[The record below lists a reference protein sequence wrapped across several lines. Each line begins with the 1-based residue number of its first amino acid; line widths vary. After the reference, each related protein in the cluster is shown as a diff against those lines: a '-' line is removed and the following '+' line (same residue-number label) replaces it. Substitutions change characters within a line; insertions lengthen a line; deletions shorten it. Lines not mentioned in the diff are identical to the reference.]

1 MPPGYDPTAMNE
13 VEVDDIAIDSLCR
26 LLAPDRARAVGDAMT
41 RAHACLGDRTV
52 WHVNATARGGGVAEM
67 LPTLLGYARSAGIS
81 NRWLV
86 LDGDPDFFEITKR
99 IHNLL
104 HGNLGDGGR
113 LGSSERTVYERVL
126 AGNLASMMSLIA
138 PGDVVMLHDPQTAGL
153 VPGLRAAGARVIWRS
168 HIGLETTSAQTDE
181 AWAFLRPYVE
191 RAETIVFSRKEY
203 CPEWVA
209 GEQLFVMPPSIDP
222 LSLKNRVLDDGLVH
236 AVLVTAGLVQS
247 ADDVEPVP
255 FPRRDGTA
263 ASVRG
268 QVGLVAGADG
278 GSTPP
283 PPEARLVVQVSR
295 WDRLKDMAGVLVAFA
310 RMVEADGLDDVHLL
324 LVGPDVRGVT
334 DDPEGAEVYASCV
347 ALAHEQPL
355 AVRAR
360 IHLVTLPMDDLD
372 ENALMVN
379 AIQRHA
385 YLIVQKSLAE
395 GFGLTVTEAMW
406 KARPVI
412 ASRVGGIQDQITD
425 EQDGLLLDDP
435 TDLDALSASMRRL
448 LLDHDLAEQ
457 LGFAGHARVLDQFLD
472 DRHLIQ
478 HTELYERVLG

>member
-1 MPPGYDPTAMNE
+1 MDEVVVDEMPLDL
-13 VEVDDIAIDSLCR
+13 LCGQ
-26 LLAPDRARAVGDAMT
+26 LSPARARRVGEAMA
-41 RAHACLGDRTV
+41 RAREILGDRTV

-67 LPTLLGYARSAGIS
+67 LPTLLGYARDAGIR

-86 LDGDPDFFEITKR
+86 LEGEPDFFDVTKR

-104 HGNLGDGGR
+104 HGNLGDSGP
-113 LGSSERTVYERVL
+113 LGANEHALYERVL
-126 AGNLASMMSLIA
+126 AGNLASMLGLVQ

-153 VPGLRAAGARVIWRS
+153 VEGVRAIGAKVIWRC
-168 HIGLETTSAQTDE
+168 HIGSDTTTRETDE
-181 AWAFLRPYVE
+181 AWAFLRTYIE
-191 RAETIVFSRKEY
+191 RADALVFSRKEY

-209 GEQLFVMPPSIDP
+209 GEQLFVMAPSIDP
-222 LSLKNRVLDDGLVH
+222 LSLKNRDLDAGHVREILVR
-236 AVLVTAGLVQS
+236 T
-247 ADDVEPVP
+247 
-255 FPRRDGTA
+255 
-263 ASVRG
+263 
-268 QVGLVAGADG
+268 GLVAGSPTGAHTGEPIVFDRRDGSTGSVRSHTRLRAGADG
-278 GSTPP
+278 SGSAPAAD
-283 PPEARLVVQVSR
+283 ARLIVQVSR
-295 WDRLKDMAGVLVAFA
+295 WDRLKDMAGVLVGFA
-310 RMVEADGLDDVHLL
+310 RMVSSGSSDVLDDVHLM

-334 DDPEGAEVYASCV
+334 DDPEGADVFASCV
-347 ALAHEQPL
+347 ALRDDQPDAL
-355 AVRAR
+355 RGR

-385 YLIVQKSLAE
+385 YVIVQKSLAE

-435 TDLDALSASMRRL
+435 TDLDALAASLRRL
-448 LLDHDLAEQ
+448 MLDRDLADR
-457 LGFAGHARVLDQFLD
+457 LGLAGRERVLDQFLD

-478 HTELYERVLG
+478 HAELYDRVLAR

>member
-1 MPPGYDPTAMNE
+1 MNE
-13 VEVDDIAIDSLCR
+13 VDIDSIPIDQLCR
-26 LLAPDRARAVGDAMT
+26 VLAPERAHLVGEAMARAKT
-41 RAHACLGDRTV
+41 RLHGRTV

-86 LDGDPDFFEITKR
+86 LDGEPDFFEITKR

-104 HGNLGDGGR
+104 HGSLGDGGR
-113 LGSSERTVYERVL
+113 LGPSERAVYERVL
-126 AGNLASMMSLIA
+126 AANLAGMAPLIA

-153 VPGLRAAGARVIWRS
+153 VEGLRAVGAKVIWRS
-168 HIGLETTSAQTDE
+168 HIGLEATSAETDE

-191 RAETIVFSRKEY
+191 NAEAIVFSRKEY

-222 LSLKNRVLDDGLVH
+222 LSLKNRLLDPGTAHAILVRSGL
-236 AVLVTAGLVQS
+236 TQG
-247 ADDVEPVP
+247 DDTGEQIP
-255 FPRRDGTA
+255 FVRRDGSA
-263 ASVRG
+263 ASVRSH
-268 QVGLVAGADG
+268 VGLIAGAADAAL
-278 GSTPP
+278 PP
-283 PPEARLVVQVSR
+283 PDDARLVVQVSR

-310 RMVEADGLDDVHLL
+310 RMAASDAFDDAHLM

-347 ALAHEQPL
+347 ALAHLQPPE
-355 AVRAR
+355 VRSR

-385 YLIVQKSLAE
+385 YVIVQKSLAE

-448 LLDHDLAEQ
+448 LLDHDLAER
-457 LGFAGHARVLDQFLD
+457 LGAAGHARVRDQFLD

-478 HTELYERVLG
+478 HAELYERVLR

>member
-1 MPPGYDPTAMNE
+1 MDE
-13 VEVDDIAIDSLCR
+13 VIIDEIPLGSLRR
-26 LLAPDRARAVGDAMT
+26 LLAPARARRLDEGLS
-41 RAHACLGDRTV
+41 RARACLGDRTV

-67 LPTLLGYARSAGIS
+67 LPTILGYSRAAGIN

-86 LDGDPDFFEITKR
+86 LDGEPALFEVTKR

-104 HGNLGDGGR
+104 HGSPGDGGR
-113 LGSSERTVYERVL
+113 LGPDERAVYERIL
-126 AGNLASMMSLIA
+126 GDNLASMVPLVA

-153 VPGLRAAGARVIWRS
+153 VDGLRKAGADVIWRC
-168 HIGLETTSAQTDE
+168 HVGADTTDSRTDS

-191 RAETIVFSRKEY
+191 RAEALVFSRKEY

-209 GEQLFVMPPSIDP
+209 GERLFVMPPSIDP
-222 LSLKNRVLDDGLVH
+222 LSLKNRDLDANMVGSVLVRSGLVLRA
-236 AVLVTAGLVQS
+236 AV
-247 ADDVEPVP
+247 DRDEPIP
-255 FPRRDGTA
+255 FVRRDGSPGTVRRHDSLI
-263 ASVRG
+263 ASTG
-268 QVGLVAGADG
+268 EPT
-278 GSTPP
+278 TPP
-283 PPEARLVVQVSR
+283 SADSRLVVQVSR

-310 RMVEADGLDDVHLL
+310 RMAASGGFDDVHLM

-334 DDPEGAEVYASCV
+334 DDPEGADVFQSCV
-347 ALAHEQPL
+347 ALAAAQPP
-355 AVRAR
+355 AVRRR

-412 ASRVGGIQDQITD
+412 AGRVGGIQDQITD

-435 TDLDALSASMRRL
+435 TDLDALATSMRRL
-448 LLDHDLAEQ
+448 LSDHDLASR
-457 LGFAGHARVLDQFLD
+457 LGAAGRARVLDQFLD
-472 DRHLIQ
+472 DRHLVQ
-478 HTELYERVLG
+478 HADLYERVLAT